1 MGRVLASDDA
11 VRVISFAVVFATM
24 AAWEFVAGR
33 RGLVAGRG
41 ARWPTNLTMLVLG
54 IGVVR
59 VLMPLTVVEIAGI
72 GSSRRWGVLGLLSLP
87 PGVAMAFSVVALD
100 LALYLQHLTF
110 HHIPVLW
117 RVHRVHHADPD
128 FDVTTGLRFHPLE
141 FMVSAI
147 VKVVAVLIIG
157 APAGA
162 VARSTSIV
170 SVSACWCRLSRH
182 LRDSPQRLVDV
193 YAWQPSRSPRPS
205 IPQLA
210 GSSSRCPT
218 NKDKS
223 TPPDMHRIHHSVEGT
238 EHDTNFG
245 FNLAVWDRLFRT
257 YRQDPEAGHD
267 DMTIG
272 LGVDPDRATNLLSS
286 LRFPFGE
293 RQSKFERGRG
303 PR

>member
-1 MGRVLASDDA
+1 MAWRCSLWEPPWPLWPTEPVPRLPASWKTASSVMGRVLASDDA

-162 VARSTSIV
+162 VVIFEILLNVSSMFTHGNVSLPASVDTAARWLFVT
-170 SVSACWCRLSRH
+170 
-182 LRDSPQRLVDV
+182 
-193 YAWQPSRSPRPS
+193 
-205 IPQLA
+205 
-210 GSSSRCPT
+210 
-218 NKDKS
+218 
-223 TPPDMHRIHHSVEGT
+223 PDMHRIHHSVEGMPWCT
-238 EHDTNFG
+238 TRD
-245 FNLAVWDRLFRT
+245 
-257 YRQDPEAGHD
+257 
-267 DMTIG
+267 
-272 LGVDPDRATNLLSS
+272 LG
-286 LRFPFGE
+286 
-293 RQSKFERGRG
+293 Q
-303 PR
+303 

>member
-1 MGRVLASDDA
+1 
-11 VRVISFAVVFATM
+11 M

-87 PGVAMAFSVVALD
+87 PGVALAFSVVALD

-162 VARSTSIV
+162 VVIFEILLNVSSMFTHGNVSLPASVDTAARWLFVT
-170 SVSACWCRLSRH
+170 
-182 LRDSPQRLVDV
+182 
-193 YAWQPSRSPRPS
+193 
-205 IPQLA
+205 
-210 GSSSRCPT
+210 
-218 NKDKS
+218 
-223 TPPDMHRIHHSVEGT
+223 PDMHRIHHSVEGT

-245 FNLAVWDRLFRT
+245 FNLAVWNRLFRT

-303 PR
+303 RR

>member
-11 VRVISFAVVFATM
+11 VRVMSFAVVFATM

-72 GSSRRWGVLGLLSLP
+72 GSSRGWGALGLLSLP
-87 PGVAMAFSVVALD
+87 RGVAMAFSVVALD

-141 FMVSAI
+141 FIVSAI

-162 VARSTSIV
+162 VVIFEILLNVSSMFTHGNVSLPASVDTAARWLFVT
-170 SVSACWCRLSRH
+170 
-182 LRDSPQRLVDV
+182 
-193 YAWQPSRSPRPS
+193 
-205 IPQLA
+205 
-210 GSSSRCPT
+210 
-218 NKDKS
+218 
-223 TPPDMHRIHHSVEGT
+223 PDMHRIHHSVEGT

-272 LGVDPDRATNLLSS
+272 LGVDADRATNLLSS

>member
-72 GSSRRWGVLGLLSLP
+72 GSSRRWGVLGLVSLP

-128 FDVTTGLRFHPLE
+128 FDVTTGPRFHPLE

-162 VARSTSIV
+162 VVIFEILLNVSSMFTHGNVSLPASVDTAARWLFVT
-170 SVSACWCRLSRH
+170 
-182 LRDSPQRLVDV
+182 
-193 YAWQPSRSPRPS
+193 
-205 IPQLA
+205 
-210 GSSSRCPT
+210 
-218 NKDKS
+218 
-223 TPPDMHRIHHSVEGT
+223 PDMRRIHHSVEGT